1 MRGLIDFSIRRPK
14 LVVALTLAA
23 AILAAVQFFKVKID
37 TDPENMLPEK
47 EFVRV
52 FHKEMKKEF
61 ALYDYIVLGIVNE
74 KNARGVFNPETL
86 EKIYRV
92 SEHAKSLDGV
102 IGYELISPSTKDDI
116 EQAGPATV
124 SFKWLMKAPP
134 YTAEEASRIGE
145 RSTEN
150 PLFYNTVVSQDG
162 KALCVYIPIKSKDIS
177 YAVSKKI
184 RSFISSL
191 KGDEMYYMTGLPLA
205 EDAFGTEM
213 FVQMAISAPA
223 AMLIIFLLLLLFFRK
238 IQLVIAPMILAGVVV
253 IMTMGLLVGL
263 GFPIHIMSSM
273 IPIFLMPIA
282 VLDSVHILSEFFE
295 KLKKHADKAKTIK
308 AVMNGLFS
316 AMLFTSLTTI
326 AGFFSLSFAPI
337 PPIQVFGVFVAIGV
351 ALAWILTMTFIPAFI
366 VLLDESKF
374 KGYGATEKHTEG
386 GFTNNI
392 LAVFGN
398 ISVKH
403 WKAVFAG
410 TIIMVGISIWG
421 ILHIQINDNPVK
433 WFAAKHPIRLADTV
447 LNRHFGGTYTAYL
460 ILEAQ
465 DKGGEVFKEPS
476 MLGYIERLQEYLHK
490 KGDVGKSTSLADV
503 TKKVY
508 YELLGGDK
516 AQSKIPSSK
525 EAVAQCLISYEN
537 SHKPD
542 DLWHFVTPDYSKLN
556 LWLQLRSG
564 DNRDMT
570 RVTRHVE
577 EFFRANP
584 PPYPL
589 SHNWTGLTYI
599 NMIWQ
604 DRMVVGMLFNFIGSF
619 IIVLFMM
626 IILFKS
632 PVKGA
637 ISMIPMTVT
646 VLFIYASLG
655 FIGKDYDMPVAVL
668 SALTLGLSIDFAIH
682 FLQHAIELYEKR
694 PDWPAV
700 AKEMSGGPGR
710 ALVRNALVIAI
721 GFLPLLLSP
730 LVPYQT
736 VGVFMFLI
744 MLASSVATLII
755 LPAFISAF
763 PALMLEKSDKFGVC
777 SCKQCMLVAAVIA
790 GTIAYCLIAYMNM
803 KWGPTTLISVA
814 VMIAISFVC
823 YMVSRSKVCAQ
834 KE

>member
-14 LVVALTLAA
+14 LVIILTIVATILAA
-23 AILAAVQFFKVKID
+23 AQFLKVKID

-61 ALYDYIVLGIVNE
+61 ALYDYIVLGVVNE
-74 KNARGVFNPETL
+74 KDSRGVFNPQTL
-86 EKIYRV
+86 DKIYRISDHV
-92 SEHAKSLDGV
+92 KNLDGV

-116 EQAGPATV
+116 EQAGPGTV
-124 SFKWLMKAPP
+124 SFKWLMKEPP
-134 YTAEEASRIGE
+134 YTVEEAAKIGK
-145 RSTEN
+145 RAMEN

-162 KALCVYIPIKSKDIS
+162 KALCIYVPIKAKDLS

-184 RSFISSL
+184 RSFISGL
-191 KGDEMYYMTGLPLA
+191 KGDEKYYMTGLPLA
-205 EDAFGTEM
+205 EDAFGVEM
-213 FVQMAISAPA
+213 FMQMAISAPA
-223 AMLIIFLLLLLFFRK
+223 AMLVIFFLLLLFFK
-238 IQLVIAPMILAGVVV
+238 KMQLVIAPMIVAGVVV
-253 IMTMGLLVGL
+253 IMTMGLLVGA
-263 GFPIHIMSSM
+263 GFSIHIMSSM

-282 VLDSVHILSEFFE
+282 VLDSVHILSEFFD
-295 KLKKHADKAKTIK
+295 KFKKYNNKTKTITV
-308 AVMNGLFS
+308 VMNGLFK

-366 VLLDESKF
+366 VLLDASRF
-374 KGYGATEKHTEG
+374 KDYGATEKHMEEG
-386 GFTNNI
+386 LTNKI
-392 LAVFGN
+392 LSISGN

-403 WKAVFAG
+403 WKAALIG
-410 TIIMVGISIWG
+410 TCVMIAISVWG
-421 ILHIQINDNPVK
+421 ICRIEINDNPVK

-447 LNRHFGGTYTAYL
+447 LNSHFGGTYTAYL
-460 ILEAQ
+460 ILDAR
-465 DKGGEVFKEPS
+465 DKGAEVFKEPA
-476 MLGYIERLQEYLHK
+476 MLEYVEGLQNYLRL

-516 AQSKIPSSK
+516 KRDKIPPSK

-542 DLWHFVTPDYSKLN
+542 DLWHFTTPDYSKLN

-564 DNRDMT
+564 DNRDMAKVA
-570 RVTRHVE
+570 RQVE
-577 EFFRANP
+577 EFFRTNP

-589 SHNWTGLTYI
+589 AREWTGLTYI

-604 DRMVVGMLFNFIGSF
+604 DRMVVGMIWNFIGSF

-632 PVKGA
+632 PFKGL

-646 VLFIYASLG
+646 VLFIYSLLG
-655 FIGKDYDMPVAVL
+655 FTGKDYDMPVAVL

-682 FLQHAIELYEKR
+682 FLQHAIEFREKGL
-694 PDWPAV
+694 DWPAV

-710 ALVRNALVIAI
+710 ALVRNALVIAV

-730 LVPYQT
+730 LVPYNT
-736 VGVFMFLI
+736 VGIFMFLI

-763 PALMLEKSDKFGVC
+763 PVIMLEEPKKYGMC

-790 GTIAYCLIAYMNM
+790 LTAAYVLTAYMNM
-803 KWGPTTLISVA
+803 EWNVTVIISVA
-814 VMIAISFVC
+814 VVIVISSIC
-823 YMVSRSKVCAQ
+823 YIVSRLKVCAA
-834 KE
+834 E